1 METKKSVLQDEDKFM
16 LRMPDGMREK
26 FAQIAKANNRS
37 LNGELIQRL
46 EKSLLVPTDVVE
58 ACLEL
63 GDVQD
68 RIDLAVKLFAR
79 AGISV
84 TAIKK

>member
-1 METKKSVLQDEDKFM
+1 M

-37 LNGELIQRL
+37 LNGELIHRL
-46 EKSLLVPTDVVE
+46 ERSLLVPADIID

-84 TAIKK
+84 TTTKK